1 MADKKVTYS
10 IDLRYEIKKEPKLRL
25 NKHLI
30 LVF

>member
-1 MADKKVTYS
+1 MAYKKVTYS
-10 IDLRYEIKKEPKLRL
+10 IDLRYEIKKESKLRL